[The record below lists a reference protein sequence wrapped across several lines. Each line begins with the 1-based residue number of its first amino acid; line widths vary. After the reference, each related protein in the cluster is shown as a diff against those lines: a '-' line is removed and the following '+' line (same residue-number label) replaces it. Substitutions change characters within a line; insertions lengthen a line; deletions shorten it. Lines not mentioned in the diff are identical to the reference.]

1 MQNNHVWAC
10 KIMFKLNS
18 IEVTSFLLRMI
29 FEKEKGY
36 FSVYWKLSGIKYIIR
51 CAGGIALTVVAAS
64 SIHA

>member
-1 MQNNHVWAC
+1 
-10 KIMFKLNS
+10 
-18 IEVTSFLLRMI
+18 MI

-36 FSVYWKLSGIKYIIR
+36 FSVSWKLSGIKYIIR